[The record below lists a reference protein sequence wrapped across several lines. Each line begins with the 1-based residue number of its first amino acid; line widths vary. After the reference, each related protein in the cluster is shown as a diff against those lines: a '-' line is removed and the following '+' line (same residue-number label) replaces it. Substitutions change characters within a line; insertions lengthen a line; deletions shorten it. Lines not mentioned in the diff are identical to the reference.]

1 MSLVLPI
8 IAIGGT
14 AVLILLLFMFTNKSK
29 VTKEVMF
36 MRPRDK
42 RGEKMA
48 ITRETDRSVLC
59 EQTNPVHRFIKIGPA
74 WTFKDGGH
82 TSYRFLGIEGS
93 AYTAML
99 KEASTIKLT
108 VREYLL
114 TLWGNKIYD
123 ALPTKMRDAV
133 EKDEIGI
140 TIEPEKINPDDYGLE
155 AMSPDDV
162 NDEGDATILNR
173 LAKFGQGENARAK
186 MMNNLIWLGLG
197 LGIAAILSHWI
208 PGL

>member
-42 RGEKMA
+42 RGEKMN
-48 ITRETDRSVLC
+48 ITRETDRSILC

-99 KEASTIKLT
+99 KEAATIKLT

-114 TLWGNKIYD
+114 TLWGSKIYD

>member
-1 MSLVLPI
+1 ML
-8 IAIGGT
+8 T
-14 AVLILLLFMFTNKSK
+14 TFTNKSK

-42 RGEKMA
+42 RGEKMN
-48 ITRETDRSVLC
+48 ITRETDRSILC

-93 AYTAML
+93 AYTTFL
-99 KEASTIKLT
+99 KEAETIKLT

-114 TLWGNKIYD
+114 TLWGGKIYD
-123 ALPTKMRDAV
+123 ALPTKMKDAV

-140 TIEPEKINPDDYGLE
+140 TIEPEKINPADYGLE
-155 AMSPDDV
+155 PMSPDDV

-173 LAKFGQGENARAK
+173 LAKFGQGENAKTK

-197 LGIAAILSHWI
+197 LGLASILSHFI

>member
-42 RGEKMA
+42 RGEKMN
-48 ITRETDRSVLC
+48 ITRETDRSILC

-99 KEASTIKLT
+99 KEAATIKLT
-108 VREYLL
+108 VREDL
-114 TLWGNKIYD
+114 
-123 ALPTKMRDAV
+123 
-133 EKDEIGI
+133 
-140 TIEPEKINPDDYGLE
+140 
-155 AMSPDDV
+155 
-162 NDEGDATILNR
+162 
-173 LAKFGQGENARAK
+173 
-186 MMNNLIWLGLG
+186 
-197 LGIAAILSHWI
+197 
-208 PGL
+208 